1 MEDKAHKCSSIE
13 HSKIDATIFCKTCK
27 VFLCNKC
34 QNNFHS
40 KIFPNHQIENL
51 NDEKKDI
58 FTGICYE
65 KNHLSKLD
73 YFCKNH
79 NTLCCAKCIS
89 KIKDEDNGQHKDCN
103 IVQIKEIKSEKEK
116 KFKENYE
123 KLKQMSNN
131 LENDI
136 DKFKELKEKI
146 NKNKEELII
155 NIQKTFT
162 KIRTD
167 LNEREDKLLNKVEE
181 IYKNLYY
188 DEKNSR
194 EIERLSNK
202 VKQILESN
210 NNIKDKNNE
219 LSYEINNYIQ
229 FEKNFDKVEEIHKIM
244 ANCFEK
250 KVKISF
256 KYNNNELDNIIKNFG
271 EIKEEKDIDEE
282 EVDEIYQELEDDYGI
297 SGYIEEAAAK
307 LKIRELNLDRE
318 AIIEWIE
325 NVVVYGNY

>member
-13 HSKIDATIFCKTCK
+13 HSKIDATIFWKTCK

-34 QNNFHS
+34 LNNFHS

-51 NDEKKDI
+51 NDEKNDI

-103 IVQIKEIKSEKEK
+103 IVQIKEIKIEKEK

-181 IYKNLYY
+181 IYKNLYF

-210 NNIKDKNNE
+210 NKIKDKNNK
-219 LSYEINNYIQ
+219 LNY
-229 FEKNFDKVEEIHKIM
+229 EIHK
-244 ANCFEK
+244 
-250 KVKISF
+250 
-256 KYNNNELDNIIKNFG
+256 YN
-271 EIKEEKDIDEE
+271 
-282 EVDEIYQELEDDYGI
+282 
-297 SGYIEEAAAK
+297 
-307 LKIRELNLDRE
+307 
-318 AIIEWIE
+318 
-325 NVVVYGNY
+325 

>member
-1 MEDKAHKCSSIE
+1 
-13 HSKIDATIFCKTCK
+13 
-27 VFLCNKC
+27 
-34 QNNFHS
+34 
-40 KIFPNHQIENL
+40 
-51 NDEKKDI
+51 
-58 FTGICYE
+58 
-65 KNHLSKLD
+65 
-73 YFCKNH
+73 
-79 NTLCCAKCIS
+79 
-89 KIKDEDNGQHKDCN
+89 
-103 IVQIKEIKSEKEK
+103 
-116 KFKENYE
+116 
-123 KLKQMSNN
+123 MSNN

-146 NKNKEELII
+146 NKEKEELII

-167 LNEREDKLLNKVEE
+167 LNEREDKLLNKVEK
-181 IYKNLYY
+181 IYKILYY

-244 ANCFEK
+244 ANCFKK

-282 EVDEIYQELEDDYGI
+282 VDKLYQELEDDYGI

-325 NVVVYGNY
+325 NSLISGKN